1 MSKKIFNS
9 IMTAVSI
16 VFIATLILIVGV
28 FYSYFLNIQD
38 DQLMAELE
46 LAARG
51 VELNGTDY
59 LEILDAD
66 TYRITWITA
75 DGDVLFDSSADVT
88 QMDNHLDRIE
98 VRQAL
103 ENGEG
108 KSSRLSVTL
117 SEQQIYVARK
127 LEDGSVLRISMTRA
141 TILSLFLG
149 FAQPIAVVILIG
161 LGISL
166 WLASRLSKKIVDPI
180 NLLDLDHPLEFAD
193 KEEYKEIAPL
203 LVRISDQQMQLRADK
218 EELEKT
224 SRIRQEFTANV
235 SHELKTPLH
244 SISGYAEL
252 IENGLVKE
260 KDIRPFAGRIR
271 EESNRLTN
279 LVTDII
285 DLTRLD
291 SVSADLPKEKTDL
304 YRLAENAVDALQNTA
319 DEANV
324 TLTLEGEKT
333 IIDAAPKE
341 LYSLVFNLCDN
352 AIKYNKKGGSVHV
365 TVADDTDSALLT
377 VEDTG
382 LGIAKEN
389 QDRIFERFYR
399 VDKSRAETVP
409 GTGLGLSIVKHAA
422 LLHDAEITLS
432 STLGEGSAFCVR
444 FPKA

>member
-59 LEILDAD
+59 LEILDSD

-127 LEDGSVLRISMTRA
+127 LEDGSVLRMSMTRA

-166 WLASRLSKKIVDPI
+166 WLASRLSIKIVDPI
-180 NLLDLDHPLEFAD
+180 NHLDLDHPLEYAGN
-193 KEEYKEIAPL
+193 EEYKEIAPL

-271 EESNRLTN
+271 EESNRLTT

-319 DEANV
+319 DEADV
-324 TLTLEGEKT
+324 TLILEGEKT

-365 TVADDTDSALLT
+365 TVADDPDSAILT

-422 LLHDAEITLS
+422 LLHNAEITLD
-432 STLGEGSAFCVR
+432 STLGEGSAFRVW